1 MSVTEPFPLAP
12 SLWAHTAVQAPATSA
27 LSQDIETEICIVGGG
42 YAGLST
48 ALHLAQAGQQ
58 AVVLEA
64 RECGWGASGRN
75 GGQVIPG
82 LKYDPDEMI
91 ATYGEVE
98 GRKLLAFAGSTAD
111 RVFELIA
118 RYQMQVPFQ
127 RQGWIQAAH
136 SEDGL
141 QLARQ
146 RVTQWSKHGV
156 GAQLLSREETAERLG
171 STSYDGGWLDPRGGG
186 VQPLSYARELA
197 RVALSLGARIF
208 TQSPVVELAK
218 VKDRFEVTTAQGH
231 RVIARKVVLCTNG
244 YTDQLVPGLKR
255 TIIDVNSFQVATE
268 PLSDNIR
275 KTILPYGQVSSDTR
289 KLLLYFRLDHEGR
302 LLMGGRGPFREP
314 KGDEDWAHLER
325 VVGKMFPQV
334 KGLPFAYRWGGR
346 VALTA
351 DMLPH
356 LHEPQ
361 PGLIIDIGCLG
372 RGVGLQTAMGAA
384 LASYAMSGDP
394 SVLPF
399 PLRPIRP
406 IPFHSFRR
414 IGLGAIIAWYRF
426 QDGGVKQT

>member
-12 SLWAHTAVQAPATSA
+12 SLWAHTAVQAPATSTLA
-27 LSQDIETEICIVGGG
+27 QDIETEICIVGGG

-91 ATYGEVE
+91 AIYGEVE

-156 GAQLLSREETAERLG
+156 EAQLLSREETAERLG

-384 LASYAMSGDP
+384 LAAYAMSGDP

>member
-1 MSVTEPFPLAP
+1 MSEPFPLAP
-12 SLWAHTAVQAPATSA
+12 SLWAHTAVAAPQTAP
-27 LSQDIETEICIVGGG
+27 LKQDMDTDICIVGGG

-48 ALHLAQAGQQ
+48 ALHLAQSGSK

-91 ATYGEVE
+91 ETYGEVE
-98 GRKLLAFAGSTAD
+98 GRKLLAFAGTTAD
-111 RVFELIA
+111 RVFDLIA

-136 SEDGL
+136 SDDGL
-141 QLARQ
+141 ALASR

-156 GAQLLSREETAERLG
+156 EARLLDQAETAERLG
-171 STSYDGGWLDPRGGG
+171 STSYQGGWLDPRGGG

-197 RVALSLGARIF
+197 RVALSLGAQIF
-208 TQSPVVELAK
+208 TQSPVVALER
-218 VKDRFEVTTAQGH
+218 VNDRYQVTTAQGH
-231 RVIARKVVLCTNG
+231 RVTARKVVLCTNG

-334 KGLPFAYRWGGR
+334 KDMPFAYRWGGR

-384 LASYAMSGDP
+384 LADYALSGNP

>member
-27 LSQDIETEICIVGGG
+27 LAQDIETEICIVGGG

-82 LKYDPDEMI
+82 LKYDPDDMI

-136 SEDGL
+136 SEEGL